1 VSRSGARPDNDH
13 WTPASGIVRHGPSAV
28 REQHAVGRK
37 GPTVREI
44 ADRVGVSIAT
54 VSRVARGVGQVSPQ
68 MRRRVLE
75 AIERYDYR
83 PSHLGRVPA
92 DRRRATLGI
101 VFPGLAG
108 PYYSEVMAG
117 FQAEAVKARLSMLI
131 LGTHLLRDS
140 EELALDMADR
150 VDGIAVM
157 GGTVSAEVL
166 EAIARRCGNVI
177 QFAGDPSPGISTV
190 RTESRDAVEQLS
202 VHLIRE
208 HGHRRLA
215 FIGHPVG
222 SPDVAARWAGFRAAH
237 EVTGLPEPPKPLER
251 GLAQHDG
258 IIAANHLLALDPR
271 PTAIVCAS
279 DELAIGVL
287 ATALGAGLRV
297 PDDLAI
303 TGFDDIPTSAVT
315 NPTLTTVR
323 QPMRELGAQT
333 ALVLQR
339 RIKGDC
345 AAEVDLVLDTRL
357 VLRASCGCPPEDAG
371 VHSATGR

>member
-1 VSRSGARPDNDH
+1 M
-13 WTPASGIVRHGPSAV
+13 
-28 REQHAVGRK
+28 VGRK

-68 MRRRVLE
+68 MRQRVLE
-75 AIERYDYR
+75 AIERYNYR

-101 VFPGLAG
+101 LFPGLAG
-108 PYYSEVMAG
+108 PYYTEVIAG
-117 FQAEAVKARLSMLI
+117 FAAEADKAHLSMLS

-140 EELALDMADR
+140 EELAVDMADR

-157 GGTVSAEVL
+157 GGTVSAEVF
-166 EAIARRCGNVI
+166 EAITRRCEHVI
-177 QFAGDPSPGISTV
+177 QFADNPSPGVPTV

-202 VHLIRE
+202 LHLIRE
-208 HGHRRLA
+208 HGYRRLA
-215 FIGHPVG
+215 FVGHPVG
-222 SPDVAARWAGFRAAH
+222 LPDVSARWAGFRAAH
-237 EVTGLPEPPKPLER
+237 EVTGLPEPPKPLEL

-258 IIAANHLLALDPR
+258 IIAANHLLALDPP
-271 PTAIVCAS
+271 PTAIVCAN
-279 DELAIGVL
+279 DELALGVL
-287 ATALGAGLRV
+287 VTVLGAGLRV

-303 TGFDDIPTSAVT
+303 TGFDDIPAAAAT

-323 QPMRELGAQT
+323 QPIRELGAQI
-333 ALVLQR
+333 ARVLQR
-339 RIKGDC
+339 HIKGEC
-345 AAEVDLVLDTRL
+345 EPGLDLVLDTRP

-371 VHSATGR
+371 CDGQLGLVDDP

>member
-1 VSRSGARPDNDH
+1 V
-13 WTPASGIVRHGPSAV
+13 
-28 REQHAVGRK
+28 VGHK

-68 MRRRVLE
+68 MRQRVLD
-75 AIERYDYR
+75 AIERYNYR

-108 PYYSEVMAG
+108 PYHSEVMAG
-117 FQAEAVKARLSMLI
+117 FEAEAAKARLSMST
-131 LGTHLLRDS
+131 LGTHLLRDP
-140 EELALDMADR
+140 EELALDLADR

-157 GGTVSAEVL
+157 GGTVSAAAF
-166 EAIARRCGNVI
+166 EAITRRCEHVI
-177 QFAGDPSPGISTV
+177 QFAGDPSPGIPTV

-202 VHLIRE
+202 LHLIRE

-222 SPDVAARWAGFRAAH
+222 SPDVSARWAGFRAAH
-237 EVTGLPEPPKPLER
+237 EATGLPEPPQPLEH
-251 GLAQHDG
+251 GLTQHDG
-258 IIAANHLLALDPR
+258 IIAANHLLALTPP

-279 DELAIGVL
+279 DELAIGALV
-287 ATALGAGLRV
+287 TALGAGLRV

-303 TGFDDIPTSAVT
+303 TGFDDTPTSALT
-315 NPTLTTVR
+315 NPTLTTVH

-333 ALVLQR
+333 ARVLQR
-339 RIKGDC
+339 HIKGECEPDL
-345 AAEVDLVLDTRL
+345 DLVLNTRP
-357 VLRASCGCPPEDAG
+357 VLRASCGCPPEDTG
-371 VHSATGR
+371 VHNATPDILTTR